1 MDSTNMMLMQ
11 GIHLS
16 WRILTESDE
25 LQLIHLTRS
34 NIQESFALVMDG
46 LSRHIKYEVTGVCY
60 L

>member
-1 MDSTNMMLMQ
+1 MMLMQ